1 MHNKIYPYAG
11 FWRRVAAALI
21 DSLIIAIPFLLVA
34 GLLLASLIP
43 ATLSVTSAASA
54 AGTEATLPPELAA
67 SWNWRMSFLQLL
79 VFLVNWLY
87 FACMESGPH
96 QATWGKRLLGIKVV
110 GADGKRISFARA
122 TGRRFASYVSAIL
135 LDFGFFMAGF
145 TKKRQ
150 ALHDLMADTYVVQKE
165 YQSAEPL
172 PELPFN
178 KGGLIASILVLVS
191 PIILLVLLG
200 ILAAI
205 VGS

>member
-79 VFLVNWLY
+79 VCILNQLIQKPYIF
-87 FACMESGPH
+87 FH
-96 QATWGKRLLGIKVV
+96 QLLFHIYH
-110 GADGKRISFARA
+110 R
-122 TGRRFASYVSAIL
+122 
-135 LDFGFFMAGF
+135 
-145 TKKRQ
+145 
-150 ALHDLMADTYVVQKE
+150 
-165 YQSAEPL
+165 
-172 PELPFN
+172 
-178 KGGLIASILVLVS
+178 
-191 PIILLVLLG
+191 
-200 ILAAI
+200 
-205 VGS
+205 